1 MTYDMKLCEVR
12 DETREETWEEASH
25 DTHVE
30 DARAFLQMGLSV
42 QQVAQGTGL
51 PIDEVRALL

>member
-12 DETREETWEEASH
+12 DETWQEASH

-51 PIDEVRALL
+51 PLDEVMALV